1 MKFLFPG
8 ENTSTSVYFAVTCHS
23 ISSGG
28 GVMNSRAFN
37 MADRCHSHHP
47 RRQKV
52 ELPELFDGRKLLFI
66 TSLSC
71 IAKPNC
77 VASTVESWYSDMAL
91 GKYCMQHFFQVEVN

>member
-37 MADRCHSHHP
+37 MGDRCHSHHP

-52 ELPELFDGRKLLFI
+52 ELPELFDGRK
-66 TSLSC
+66 
-71 IAKPNC
+71 
-77 VASTVESWYSDMAL
+77 ASFYYFSKLYRQAELCRKYSRVM
-91 GKYCMQHFFQVEVN
+91 V